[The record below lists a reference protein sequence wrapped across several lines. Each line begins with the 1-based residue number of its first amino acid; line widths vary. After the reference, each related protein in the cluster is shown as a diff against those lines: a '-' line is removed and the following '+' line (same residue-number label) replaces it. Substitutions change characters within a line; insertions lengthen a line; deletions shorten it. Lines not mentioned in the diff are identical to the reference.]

1 MANIKISDLGA
12 STPIIGTE
20 SLPLVQGGTTRRATT
35 QDVARLSA
43 NGYSQTKAFAGKPLS
58 NGYVWPVGEG
68 ITYTQA
74 EATAG
79 TYKVLSLDSVVQA
92 ATDNPYWS
100 DPVPV
105 GTAGIGL
112 FQGAHLPE
120 GATRL
125 FDYTYDYDTNYPT
138 SSGTGYEGSTG
149 RLYLNE
155 LKYGD
160 KLVVR
165 FDFNIIPQI
174 ANTTVEFAL
183 WYSNRDAT
191 DAITYTFPLAAQPI
205 FYGEGTVGN
214 TYLNRTPASAWIASS
229 EDTNALALP
238 AIKAD
243 NPVIIQP
250 IGMLASVERGT
261 NHYNI

>member
-1 MANIKISDLGA
+1 MADIKISELGGA
-12 STPIIGTE
+12 TPIIGTE

-43 NGYSQTKAFAGKPLS
+43 NGYSHTKAFAGKPS
-58 NGYVWPVGEG
+58 DNGYNWPVDGG
-68 ITYTQA
+68 ISYTA
-74 EATAG
+74 ADVAAG

-92 ATDNPYWS
+92 ATDNPYWT

-105 GTAGIGL
+105 GTPGIGL

-120 GATRL
+120 GCTSL
-125 FDYTYDYDTNYPT
+125 FNYTYDYDTNYPA

-149 RLYLNE
+149 RLHLNE

-174 ANTTVEFAL
+174 ANTTVEAAL
-183 WYSNRDAT
+183 WYSNRDAN
-191 DAITYTFPLAAQPI
+191 DAITYTFALTAQPI

-214 TYLNRTPASAWIASS
+214 TYLNRTPISAWIASS

-250 IGMLASVERGT
+250 IGLLASIERGT